1 VFDQAIEYRLAKRI
15 KSYVIRLIWLEAAS
29 PEIVSR
35 WLSASRALT
44 HGNCDWLA
52 IRSQVL
58 MLCQSTVE
66 IGALSWGDV
75 KRVACIAQMAERL

>member
-15 KSYVIRLIWLEAAS
+15 KSYVIRLIRLEAAS

-35 WLSASRALT
+35 WLSASQALT

-52 IRSQVL
+52 IRGQVL
-58 MLCQSTVE
+58 MLCRSTVE
-66 IGALSWGDV
+66 IGALPWSDV
-75 KRVACIAQMAERL
+75 KRIACIAQLAERL